1 MTDRIDYEA
10 HQAANGGHDV
20 QIKRVGVDGATFILK
35 GKLLDAQWVILESFI
50 EYLDRLKEAAIYRR
64 GIPGIERMV
73 WENGEQKI
81 IGDPYTNSE
90 LYELLH
96 LLRPLILHNEP
107 ASFSSV
113 RAILGRCFRDKALAA
128 ELKEI
133 QYIFDH
139 GQLAQ
144 FMQIQ
149 IGKQKLFDETLLR
162 TWLNGTQY
170 HTDIEKAASWRD
182 FKRSL
187 SDESTRVL
195 LINQLR
201 DKVNALMLIAQI
213 VRAVVGDRDRR
224 TE

>member
-1 MTDRIDYEA
+1 MQWLMVFTEMG
-10 HQAANGGHDV
+10 NV
-20 QIKRVGVDGATFILK
+20 QIKRVDSEGGTFILS
-35 GKLLDAQWVILESFI
+35 GELPNAQRVILESFI
-50 EYLDRLKEAAIYRR
+50 NYLERLKEAAIYRR

-73 WENGEQKI
+73 WENGEQKF
-81 IGDPYTNSE
+81 IGNPYSNSE
-90 LYELLH
+90 LYELPH

-133 QYIFDH
+133 QFIFDH
-139 GQLAQ
+139 GQFAQ

-149 IGKQKLFDETLLR
+149 IGEQKLFDETLLR

-170 HTDIEKAASWRD
+170 HTDIEKAASWQD

-201 DKVNALMLIAQI
+201 DKVNALMIIAQI
-213 VRAVVGDRDRR
+213 VRAVVGDRDRS